1 MAVLA
6 EPSGVAH
13 HAQQQQAGAA
23 MTAAQD
29 LGRRFEEMDFDNDG
43 AQPSPTITRQ
53 PASSTY
59 ATHACL
65 TLAVPIQY
73 K

>member
-13 HAQQQQAGAA
+13 HMQQQQAGAA

-43 AQPSPTITRQ
+43 AQPSPTPHQ
-53 PASSTY
+53 SNSG
-59 ATHACL
+59 
-65 TLAVPIQY
+65 
-73 K
+73 